1 MKALLLVSWIV
12 PGQAISGY
20 QAPFS
25 TMELCKDAAKSIK
38 SEAVRLQEEAY
49 KLNGDP
55 RRTIQISAL
64 CVAQ

>member
-1 MKALLLVSWIV
+1 MKALLLVTWII

-25 TMELCKDAAKSIK
+25 TMELCRDAAKFLK
-38 SEAVRLQEEAY
+38 GEAARLEDEAR
-49 KLNGDP
+49 KFSGDP
-55 RRTIQISAL
+55 RHTIQISVL

>member
-1 MKALLLVSWIV
+1 MKALLLVTWII

-25 TMELCKDAAKSIK
+25 TMELCKDAAQFLKN
-38 SEAVRLQEEAY
+38 EAARLEDEAH
-49 KLNGDP
+49 KLGDP
-55 RRTIQISAL
+55 RHIIQVSVL